1 MKRIATIAAF
11 VTGMTIAT
19 AGANAATP
27 AQTPDQV
34 FAQMANTYLI
44 LQADLLRAQQDS
56 TALAGRINAYHN
68 ATVGSA
74 TVNFPPHPA
83 ASPVPPLPHP
93 AAPLPNQIVPQP
105 PHLPIPAGPMS
116 RPVGPPP
123 TTGPR

>member
-56 TALAGRINAYHN
+56 TALAGLINAYHN

-83 ASPVPPLPHP
+83 VVPYHPIVTPVTPIPHP
-93 AAPLPNQIVPQP
+93 IVPQP